1 MPVGPANLS
10 LLREAASAAK
20 QGLPVLLFA
29 PPLPDSQILP
39 EESLSD
45 EDKLLHQTGI
55 ALRDYTNGEGLKL
68 VREMLQSGAMVVDSL
83 GKTVEIAKQYA
94 FTPPPF

>member
-1 MPVGPANLS
+1 MPIGPANLS
-10 LLREAASAAK
+10 LLQEAASAVK
-20 QGLPVLLFA
+20 RGIPVLLFA
-29 PPLPDSQILP
+29 PPLPDSQILS
-39 EESLSD
+39 EESLPD

-94 FTPPPF
+94 FAL